1 MFSVSVSINDKVRG
15 NKMKVGQNYFQI
27 IQYRYTISLIK
38 SQKNKQDFELQVK
51 HSPNFYSED
60 SRSFEDFRAKK
71 KKKTDMIKL
80 VPQEK
85 ESGNTIQNGSRIN
98 SKTILTSRQTK
109 KSQIQG
115 VSEKNDDC
123 QKPGRLFMGLTQHG
137 LGNRERRIS
146 KDYFGVS
153 SVSDGTIY
161 P

>member
-27 IQYRYTISLIK
+27 IQYRYTIRLIK

-71 KKKTDMIKL
+71 KKSDMIKL

-123 QKPGRLFMGLTQHG
+123 QDPGRLLMGPAQHG

-146 KDYFGVS
+146 KNYFGVS
-153 SVSDGTIY
+153 SVADRTIY